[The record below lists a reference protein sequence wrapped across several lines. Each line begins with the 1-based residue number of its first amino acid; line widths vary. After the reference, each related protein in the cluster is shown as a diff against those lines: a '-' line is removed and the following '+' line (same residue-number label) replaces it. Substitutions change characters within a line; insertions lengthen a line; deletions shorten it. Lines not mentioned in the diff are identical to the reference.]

1 MADREVVLRT
11 QDLGYAY
18 RPGQYA
24 IRHLSI
30 ELGRGEV
37 LGLLGRNGAGKT
49 TTVRLLTTLLPPT
62 EGTAWILGQDLRSGG
77 RGLRSRLG
85 VVLQAESL
93 DFVSVERN
101 LDLYAFMWGV
111 PREVAKSRAEE
122 MLELFELGHVRR
134 RKPWALSGGERRRF
148 QVARELMH
156 DMEILFLDEPTVG
169 LDALARRRILK
180 YLRERARRGLSI
192 VFTTHILHEADMLCD
207 RIAVLHEG
215 SLLATDTPESLKQRF
230 GGAREVHV
238 EFGDALPPAHVQ
250 EFVVGL
256 HERGAS
262 VLQPEGAVAPGMDAS
277 SFEFRSDKAE
287 TLLPWITT
295 WSGSRGHVLERLS
308 ISEPTLEG
316 AFLGMIG
323 GGDQDGLDEPE
334 TGSRTST
341 GRRPGNP
348 PPPGTSGGLRR
359 DMGVAK

>member
-1 MADREVVLRT
+1 METPAIVLNQLRHTYDGKRFALDGVSFEVRK
-11 QDLGYAY
+11 
-18 RPGQYA
+18 
-24 IRHLSI
+24 
-30 ELGRGEV
+30 GEV
-37 LGLLGRNGAGKT
+37 FGLLGKNGAGKT
-49 TTVRLLTTLLPPT
+49 TLIKAMTTLIRPT
-62 EGTAWILGQDLRSGG
+62 SGSLSILGRDPVRQGKEI
-77 RGLRSRLG
+77 RSRIG
-85 VVLQAESL
+85 VVQQSESF
-93 DFVSVERN
+93 DFTSVEGN
-101 LDLYAFMWGV
+101 FDIYGVLWGV
-111 PREVAKSRAEE
+111 PKDLRQRRRE
-122 MLELFELGHVRR
+122 ELIERFELGEF
-134 RKPWALSGGERRRF
+134 RKQRSFDLSGGQQRRV
-148 QVARELMH
+148 QVAREFMH

-207 RIAVLHEG
+207 RIAVLHQG

-230 GGAREVHV
+230 GGAREVRV

-262 VLQPEGAVAPGMDAS
+262 VLQPEGAVAPGMDTS

-323 GGDQDGLDEPE
+323 GGEQDGLDEPE
-334 TGSRTST
+334 TERRTST
-341 GRRPGNP
+341 NGRPGNP